1 MKLNLRYIRLLFIAG
16 CFFCLSC
23 QPRIDDLMPIKQDG
37 AFVVSTKKKKD
48 NALQYDNELFSLKVY
63 GNWRISYKETGLFV
77 TIKNRMRSKIQIDF
91 NKVVL
96 GNSLNGSPQIT
107 GVEVVTET
115 LDTIYKTR
123 TIENKIAEIGM
134 GELRIFII
142 DIHDNK
148 NEVKTNEQTYGN
160 TIWFSIPVDVENNK
174 IFNTTNYNFRFKYD
188 YAQPEGEY
196 SDNLID

>member
-1 MKLNLRYIRLLFIAG
+1 MKLKYIRLIIVAG

-37 AFVVSTKKKKD
+37 ASIVSTKKKKD

-134 GELRIFII
+134 GELRTFII
-142 DIHDNK
+142 DIRDSE
-148 NEVKTNEQTYGN
+148 NEFKANEQTYGN
-160 TIWFSIPVDVENNK
+160 TIWFTIPVDVENNK
-174 IFNTTNYNFRFKYD
+174 TFNTTNYNFRFKYD
-188 YAQPEGEY
+188 YAQSEGEY
-196 SDNLID
+196 NDSLID